1 MRQRIIN
8 FLKNHPIF
16 VRLCWNMA
24 RTFLYIWGFFVPIQ
38 KKTMIFCSFGGRK
51 FDDSPKAI
59 YEEVCSRKEF
69 DDWNLIWVFT
79 EPEKFELHRG
89 KKVKI
94 DTIRFFHALLYSK
107 VWVSNSGMDR
117 GIDLHRK
124 KNVIV
129 ETWHGTPL
137 KKIGGDENQNSLGGG
152 MVAPKGKPDNK
163 TIRCAQSEFDRDIF
177 ARIFNADKDAIL
189 LCDLPR
195 NDALFRY
202 SLEEIERI
210 KNKLN
215 IGIEKKVILY
225 TPTYREYL
233 IDENRNTFLAPPM
246 DLMKWE
252 RELGDE
258 YVLLIRAHYAVS
270 NALNIT
276 ESSFVKDVSDYPC
289 LNDLYIISDMM
300 ISDYSSTYFDYS
312 ILNRPMFCFA
322 YDLEEYEKKRG
333 LYLNIKEELPCEI
346 DRTEESLIS
355 NIKNVKLE
363 KAISRTKEFSQK
375 YTPYAGGASAKVVD
389 KILSQ
394 LYGER

>member
-1 MRQRIIN
+1 
-8 FLKNHPIF
+8 
-16 VRLCWNMA
+16 
-24 RTFLYIWGFFVPIQ
+24 
-38 KKTMIFCSFGGRK
+38 
-51 FDDSPKAI
+51 
-59 YEEVCSRKEF
+59 
-69 DDWNLIWVFT
+69 
-79 EPEKFELHRG
+79 
-89 KKVKI
+89 
-94 DTIRFFHALLYSK
+94 
-107 VWVSNSGMDR
+107 
-117 GIDLHRK
+117 
-124 KNVIV
+124 
-129 ETWHGTPL
+129 
-137 KKIGGDENQNSLGGG
+137 

-394 LYGER
+394 LYGERSIL

>member
-1 MRQRIIN
+1 
-8 FLKNHPIF
+8 
-16 VRLCWNMA
+16 MA
-24 RTFLYIWGFFVPIQ
+24 
-38 KKTMIFCSFGGRK
+38 
-51 FDDSPKAI
+51 KAI

-117 GIDLHRK
+117 GIELHRK

-258 YVLLIRAHYAVS
+258 YVLLIRAHYAVEVMIRGTGPDLKMLQELS
-270 NALNIT
+270 RKYTNVTVGGPFDGIKELT
-276 ESSFVKDVSDYPC
+276 
-289 LNDLYIISDMM
+289 DLY
-300 ISDYSSTYFDYS
+300 
-312 ILNRPMFCFA
+312 A
-322 YDLEEYEKKRG
+322 
-333 LYLNIKEELPCEI
+333 NIDI
-346 DRTEESLIS
+346 
-355 NIKNVKLE
+355 V
-363 KAISRTKEFSQK
+363 
-375 YTPYAGGASAKVVD
+375 YAGYRPDSDTREYAEVVKFFECILTGTPIILTDVYTSMAKRIVSSGYGIICDTLNVEQVKSAIIKLKTERQFWDECSKNEKRDAHLYDWNEAV
-389 KILSQ
+389 KILDEV
-394 LYGER
+394 YK